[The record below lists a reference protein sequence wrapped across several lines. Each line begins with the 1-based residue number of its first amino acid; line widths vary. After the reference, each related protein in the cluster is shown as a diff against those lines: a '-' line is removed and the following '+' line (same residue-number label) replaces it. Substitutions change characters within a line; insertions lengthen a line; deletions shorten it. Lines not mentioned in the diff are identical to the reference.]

1 MNYIGKIF
9 VFSVFVMSLV
19 LMTFA
24 GAIFVSHTNWER
36 EINRKPEEC
45 RVGEKPGYRFQLEQ
59 AETTRKAL
67 QDEITRLSSRVA
79 DSEQARD
86 QVLAKL
92 QAALVEKDGEL
103 KALRGEKDEREAKLQ
118 KALAEM
124 DVAQAAL
131 KQANED
137 VEALREQV
145 AAQEL
150 KVDAEVTNAAKLAVE
165 LEEQKSFLAIATER
179 KAQLEKQVAN
189 ARLLLKQNGLTL
201 ESLPKD
207 RVPTLDGAVLAVAD
221 NSIQVSI
228 GADDGLQ
235 VGHTLEVYRDG
246 LYVGRAVV
254 RAVKPDHA
262 VAELI
267 KEFARG
273 VVQRGDKVTTR
284 LKA

>member
-45 RVGEKPGYRFQLEQ
+45 RVGEKPGYKFQLEQ
-59 AETTRKAL
+59 AETTRKGL
-67 QDEITRLSSRVA
+67 QDEITRLASRVA

-103 KALRGEKDEREAKLQ
+103 KALRGEKEEREAKLQ
-118 KALAEM
+118 QALAEM

-201 ESLPKD
+201 DSLPKD

-221 NSIQVSI
+221 NSIQVSL

-262 VAELI
+262 VAELV